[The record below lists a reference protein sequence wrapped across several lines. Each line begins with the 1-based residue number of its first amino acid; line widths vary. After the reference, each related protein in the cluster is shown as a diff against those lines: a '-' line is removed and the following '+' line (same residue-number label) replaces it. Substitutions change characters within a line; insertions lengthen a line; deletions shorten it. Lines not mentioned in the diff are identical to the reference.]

1 MTNGNSFGDG
11 DNDGQTSTALLT
23 RQQQAVAVISMY
35 VGYASFMVLR
45 MIPTV
50 AGTSITSD
58 PEFGVSTEDWG
69 RILAM
74 GTIGAV
80 VGKFIGGVAAD
91 RLGGRL
97 TFTIGLIVS
106 SLGVA
111 AFAASKTVAAF
122 QITFFVAL
130 MAKSVGWP
138 SMTKIIELSFRPA
151 EYGRVWGLL
160 ATSSRVGTLVATFV
174 LGGLL
179 GRMTWQSMSWLAAGA
194 GVLIAIGFFL
204 TQSAGRKVNQSTG
217 GPEAAGGG
225 QGDAPDTTNPYAE
238 TTGQGVSEGSVGDKT
253 GGSQHPLQ
261 NTTLLQAIGYFC
273 CHRQFWLIT
282 FSLMGLTIMWDFLL
296 MVPLYLVQT
305 MGLTPAAASQTAS
318 AFPLGSLISVLVGGV
333 VFDTLSRRATAWL
346 MGFLLAVA
354 AGCVFTFY
362 LMPGL
367 GLSADG
373 LVTLSVGLLFVFG
386 MCVSPCYYIPM
397 SVFSIEFG
405 GRHSG
410 FLIALLDAL
419 AFGVTAIFYY
429 FAGTIA
435 EHSWEMFLQVLFAVC
450 VWAMVT
456 TLWFM
461 LGEAKRAD
469 ERQLA

>member
-1 MTNGNSFGDG
+1 MTNGTS
-11 DNDGQTSTALLT
+11 QTAPALLSR
-23 RQQQAVAVISMY
+23 RQQQQQQAMVVMSMY

-74 GTIGAV
+74 GTVGAV
-80 VGKFIGGVAAD
+80 VGKFIGGLAAD

-97 TFTIGLIVS
+97 TFFAGLIVS

-122 QITFFVAL
+122 QLTFFVAL

-138 SMTKIIELSFRPA
+138 SMTKIIELSFRPN

-179 GRMTWQSMSWLAAGA
+179 GRMTWQEMSYLAAAA
-194 GVLIAIGFFL
+194 GVVIAVGFFF
-204 TQSAGRKVNQSTG
+204 TQPG
-217 GPEAAGGG
+217 GKSNAVKLEDKEA
-225 QGDAPDTTNPYAE
+225 DDDNPWEETPSIDT
-238 TTGQGVSEGSVGDKT
+238 
-253 GGSQHPLQ
+253 QHPLR
-261 NTTLLQAIGYFC
+261 NSTLPEAIGYFC
-273 CHRQFWLIT
+273 SSRQFWLIT
-282 FSLMGLTIMWDFLL
+282 FSMMGLTIMWDFLM

-305 MGLTPAAASQTAS
+305 MGMSPAGASQTAS
-318 AFPLGSLISVLVGGV
+318 AFPLGSLISVLAGGYL
-333 VFDTLSRRATAWL
+333 FDRLSRGATAWL
-346 MGFLLAVA
+346 MGFLLAVT
-354 AGCVFTFY
+354 AGCVLTFY
-362 LMPGL
+362 FMPGMNL
-367 GLSADG
+367 PESELVKLS
-373 LVTLSVGLLFVFG
+373 LGLLFVFG

-419 AFGVTAIFYY
+419 AFGVTAVFYFY
-429 FAGTIA
+429 AGTIA
-435 EHSWEMFLQVLFAVC
+435 ERSWGLFLLVLFGVC
-450 VWAMVT
+450 VWAMIT
-456 TLWFM
+456 TLLFM
-461 LGEAKRAD
+461 LGEAKRA
-469 ERQLA
+469 LAAA